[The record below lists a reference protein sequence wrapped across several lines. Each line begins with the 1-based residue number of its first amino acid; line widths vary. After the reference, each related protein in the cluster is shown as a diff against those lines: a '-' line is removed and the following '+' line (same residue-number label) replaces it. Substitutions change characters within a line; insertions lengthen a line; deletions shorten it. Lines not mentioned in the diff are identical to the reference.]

1 MKKTTDR
8 QKNAQGLKNSCLW
21 GILLFAVLI
30 FIDQITKAAAAAF
43 LTPSESIPIVKG
55 WLELRIVYNR
65 GISYGLGDDAS
76 PAIKIAVIAATGVMM
91 LVIAVLYFKV
101 KKDID
106 PEHNQGMEVV
116 PQILTNQP
124 DDFISI
130 VNQLKQYGYDEVNLN
145 LGCPSGTVVAKN
157 RGAGFLAVP
166 DELDSFLD
174 KIFNACDCKISIK
187 TRVGKDSP
195 DEWENLL
202 AIYEKY
208 PLSELIVHPRI
219 QKDFYKYTPRMET
232 YQYAAEHSRHS
243 LCFNG
248 DIHSVGAYGRLRQT
262 FPETEKVMLGRG
274 ILQDPGLV
282 GELRMVEAQFAA
294 KDTGTPVGNK
304 KCNVVDKQTLRAF
317 HDDICD
323 GYKGVMSGD
332 RNTLFKMKE
341 LWCYMSKSF
350 TNPEKY
356 LKKIKKTER
365 LAEYYVIVDTL
376 FREQELQQEWS

>member
-1 MKKTTDR
+1 M
-8 QKNAQGLKNSCLW
+8 
-21 GILLFAVLI
+21 
-30 FIDQITKAAAAAF
+30 
-43 LTPSESIPIVKG
+43 
-55 WLELRIVYNR
+55 
-65 GISYGLGDDAS
+65 
-76 PAIKIAVIAATGVMM
+76 
-91 LVIAVLYFKV
+91 
-101 KKDID
+101 
-106 PEHNQGMEVV
+106 
-116 PQILTNQP
+116 
-124 DDFISI
+124 
-130 VNQLKQYGYDEVNLN
+130 NLN

-166 DELDSFLD
+166 DQLDSFLD

-219 QKDFYKYTPRMET
+219 QKDFYKYPPRMET
-232 YQYAAEHSRHS
+232 YRYAAEHSRHS

-248 DIHSVGAYGRLRQT
+248 DIHSAGAYGQLRQT

-282 GELRMVEAQFAA
+282 GELRMVEAQFEA
-294 KDTGTPVGNK
+294 KDSDTPVGNK
-304 KCNVVDKQTLRAF
+304 KRNIVDKQTLRAF